1 MADIKE
7 KIIVITKSRW
17 LPWVLIVATLVG
29 GFFLYS
35 HFNGMFKNELT
46 EQQQKYERQIAGKLT
61 EIEKQKQEF
70 NKELGIAEAKI
81 LSEKEFKEKY
91 KEEKEQ
97 VSKEYEAFKKKY
109 NYKVASYE
117 KAIADLK
124 SKIAGGTTT
133 VIVENNVCETE
144 DGKKPVISYKYVSPH
159 KRVALIDPDIFVE
172 DNEMLEM
179 KQRFKIYGETLVEKN
194 GNLKTKRLVLT
205 EVVEKEDGSYFEI
218 GKAEIIDYKFTY
230 TVEPPDADKRSWTER
245 HLDLFSMMGS
255 ASYGW
260 NSGLKFGV
268 GVELLNFKDVGIGL
282 LVQTDIQFDQWE
294 KSGTAAGIS
303 YRIPKTNIGI
313 SVNVGTEFVKPF
325 KSIYI
330 NGAIIFYIW

>member
-1 MADIKE
+1 MSNTKE

-35 HFNGMFKNELT
+35 HFNGIFKNELT

-230 TVEPPDADKRSWTER
+230 TVEPPDADKRSWIDKN
-245 HLDLFSMMGS
+245 LDTFSMIGNV
-255 ASYGW
+255 SYGY
-260 NSGLKFGV
+260 NSGLKFAAGI
-268 GVELLNFKDVGIGL
+268 EWLNFKKIGL
-282 LVQTDIQFDQWE
+282 GLTTGVSVEFDKWE
-294 KSGTAAGIS
+294 KSGIDVGLS
-303 YRIPKTNIGI
+303 YKIPRTNIGLGI
-313 SVNVGTEFVKPF
+313 NVGTEFTRIFNSYYV
-325 KSIYI
+325 